1 MTPLIEVL
9 TEKLNYSFRDP
20 ALLQKALTHRSFAVE
35 NNHLVGVDNERLE
48 FLGDAVLDLVVSDLL
63 WRSYPTEQE
72 GPLSHRRA
80 ALVSEGSLA
89 IVGQELG
96 LSDLLILG
104 KGERQSGGALK
115 PRLVA
120 SAFEALI
127 GAIYLDSNYETVFRV
142 VAQFFHHRVQQQGG
156 EAEYRKDYKTR
167 LQEVIQ
173 KELLVTPTYVIEGES
188 GPPHD
193 RRFRVSVRIGE
204 RAVAFGEGKSKKQAE
219 QNAAEVALKGKTYET
234 I

>member
-1 MTPLIEVL
+1 MEHLMETI
-9 TEKLNYSFRDP
+9 NYQFNNP

-35 NNHLVGVDNERLE
+35 NGHISGLDNERLE

-63 WRSYPTEQE
+63 WRSYPNEQE

-80 ALVSEGSLA
+80 ALVSEGTLA
-89 IVGQELG
+89 VVGQELH
-96 LSDLLILG
+96 LPDLLILG
-104 KGERQSGGALK
+104 KGEKQSGGALK

-120 SAFEALI
+120 SAFEALV
-127 GAIYLDSNYETVFRV
+127 GAIYLDSNYETAFRV
-142 VAQFFHHRVQQQGG
+142 IAQFFHQRVKEQGT
-156 EAEYRKDYKTR
+156 EADYRKDYKTR
-167 LQEVIQ
+167 LQEVVQ
-173 KELLVTPTYVIEGES
+173 RDLLQTPTYVLEEET

-193 RRFRVSVRIGE
+193 RRFKVSVRVSE

-219 QNAAEVALKGKTYET
+219 QNAAQVALEGKTYES